1 MKRQFTE
8 EEMEMPN
15 KHMKACLTLPG
26 IRKIWINIT
35 RLYIFLPDRQNFMC
49 VYIIHI
55 YQEHKNFISVCV
67 PVCVCMCL

>member
-26 IRKIWINIT
+26 IRKI
-35 RLYIFLPDRQNFMC
+35 
-49 VYIIHI
+49 
-55 YQEHKNFISVCV
+55 
-67 PVCVCMCL
+67 